1 MITTNRI
8 NSADAAGRPLVN
20 ALNQVVGSR
29 PAAANDKSAL
39 ERSASQ
45 VVAQTFFG
53 TLLKQMQ
60 NSPFKSEMFSGGR
73 GGQAFGSMFNDHL
86 ALRMAR
92 GSEGKLTRALVKRYE
107 KMLAKPET
115 QPPKLDIVTKA

>member
-8 NSADAAGRPLVN
+8 NSADAAGRPLLN

-29 PAAANDKSAL
+29 PAVANDKSAL

-107 KMLAKPET
+107 KMLAKPQTPQLET
-115 QPPKLDIVTKA
+115 MKG